1 MTPPS
6 GDDSE
11 LQGFVYSA
19 RFEAELEAI
28 EPDAQAAD
36 RIIHSLEYALARHP
50 DRGFPIEG
58 TPYRIWPVY
67 DSHWN
72 EYVVY
77 YRVRERVEVLSVIP
91 ANDEAPDLSNL

>member
-1 MTPPS
+1 VKPAND
-6 GDDSE
+6 DDSE

-28 EPDAQAAD
+28 EPNSKAAHQ
-36 RIIHSLEYALARHP
+36 IIHSLEFALMRQP
-50 DRGFPIEG
+50 ERGFPVEG

-67 DSHWN
+67 DRHGN

-77 YRVRERVEVLSVIP
+77 YRIGERVEALSIVS
-91 ANDEAPDLSNL
+91 ANDEMPDF

>member
-1 MTPPS
+1 MTPTS
-6 GDDSE
+6 DDDSE

-36 RIIHSLEYALARHP
+36 RIIHSLEFALMRQP
-50 DRGFPIEG
+50 ERGVPIPG
-58 TPYRIWPVY
+58 TPYRMWPVY
-67 DSHWN
+67 DGHWN

-77 YRVRERVEVLSVIP
+77 YRIRERVEVLSIIP
-91 ANDEAPDLSNL
+91 AGDEMPEL